1 MANLIQAA
9 QELEFVP
16 KQQLIQ
22 MSQDPNANYPSY
34 LVLSE
39 IQRRTQMEKMYAAQ
53 QPKPTTTVSEELVA
67 DFANN
72 NTGLGAM
79 AQSSDIP
86 NAFQSGEMGN
96 MAPPSPMQMMAS
108 GGKTGYQSGG
118 LTRQQVAE
126 ANTLGIDIANLS
138 DEEIIRQINLSN
150 DKRRKDFL
158 LGMTPDLT
166 QFSPTSLAGQQ
177 FNPENLLNPS
187 QLPAGLQAQID
198 AAKEPSGFDKF
209 IEGGTQF
216 FFGDPRPDAE
226 RPNLARMTD
235 EPLDYLN
242 YIPIGGVALKGGI
255 KGIQAIRAARDARTL
270 LALGGPGVKGTN
282 LIPRTGTSLVPTGI
296 NTSKN
301 IDRMGAIPATKG
313 LMNRGINWIKNN
325 PRKSI
330 LGALGIGVPAG
341 VTTWFARQDPEG
353 EVDID
358 GDVDNDKKLT
368 TEEIKR
374 SIDPLDL
381 AKLGGIIMGA
391 RNTSEL
397 GQGITALAGDIQER
411 KYKEKVLTAKGLE
424 ALQDKYNIFTEELQR
439 LADAGKQDTP
449 QYRNTELAL
458 ANIVAQLQGL
468 SGAEGTDY
476 GALIDKVTKTPPSS
490 TDTTTDTESK
500 GIAGKVQELFSNPLA
515 PFLAGPVPGTM
526 NISKK
531 IFEKFY
537 DFAQKPKSSPMDSI
551 NIEEAQNQL
560 TPNPN
565 DEGYASTEFLTGD
578 PLVDNIIRI
587 ESSGRDVVND
597 TTGATGPM
605 QVLPSTLIDPG
616 YGIDPAKNNSVEEKI
631 RVGEDYFYAM
641 VDKYNGDVFLG
652 TLAYNLGPGNVDTWL
667 KSGGD
672 INTLKSITSKDGR
685 PIGESAY
692 QYVVKAY
699 GQDAVNRRLT

>member
-53 QPKPTTTVSEELVA
+53 QPKPNTTVSEELVA

-166 QFSPTSLAGQQ
+166 QLSPTS
-177 FNPENLLNPS
+177 PEDLLNPS

-226 RPNLARMTD
+226 RPNLARATD

-242 YIPIGGVALKGGI
+242 YIPIGGVALRGGI
-255 KGIQAIRAARDARTL
+255 KGIQAIRAARAAPTP

-282 LIPRTGTSLVPTGI
+282 LVPYQGVPKGQELALIGGNFLSRHPRLTKFLKYAGIGT
-296 NTSKN
+296 
-301 IDRMGAIPATKG
+301 
-313 LMNRGINWIKNN
+313 
-325 PRKSI
+325 
-330 LGALGIGVPAG
+330 LGASGLSALYYAVK
-341 VTTWFARQDPEG
+341 DPE
-353 EVDID
+353 EKVNL
-358 GDVDNDKKLT
+358 DVDDDKET
-368 TEEIKR
+368 TTKEIKR

-411 KYKEKVLTAKGLE
+411 KYKEKILTAKGLE

-439 LADAGKQDTP
+439 LVDAGQQDTP

-458 ANIVAQLQGL
+458 SNIVAQLQGL

-476 GALIDKVTKTPPSS
+476 GALINKVTKTPPP
-490 TDTTTDTESK
+490 DTESK
-500 GIAGKVQELFSNPLA
+500 GLINRLKDTFLKTNPEVNFGIKGIEYL
-515 PFLAGPVPGTM
+515 
-526 NISKK
+526 KK
-531 IFEKFY
+531 KMRKDE
-537 DFAQKPKSSPMDSI
+537 
-551 NIEEAQNQL
+551 L

-565 DEGYASTEFLTGD
+565 DEGYASTEFLTDD
-578 PLVDNIIRI
+578 PLIDNIIRI

-616 YGIDPAKNNSVEEKI
+616 YGIEPAKNNSVEEKI

-692 QYVVKAY
+692 QYVIKAY